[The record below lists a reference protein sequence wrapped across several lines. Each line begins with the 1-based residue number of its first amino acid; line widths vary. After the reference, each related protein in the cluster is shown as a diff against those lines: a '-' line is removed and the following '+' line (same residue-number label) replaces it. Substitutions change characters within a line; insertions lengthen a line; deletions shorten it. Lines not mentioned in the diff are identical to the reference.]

1 MCKVLSKKEVGVV
14 DGAGF
19 VVCLLYNGN
28 IDIVKY
34 KQTDFDYSKDIL
46 IVSFLGAKV
55 KKKVDFCNI
64 F

>member
-1 MCKVLSKKEVGVV
+1 MCKVLSKKGVGVV
-14 DGAGF
+14 YGAGF

-28 IDIVKY
+28 TGIFKY
-34 KQTDFDYSKDIL
+34 KQTDFHYCKDIL
-46 IVSFLGAKV
+46 IISFLGAKV